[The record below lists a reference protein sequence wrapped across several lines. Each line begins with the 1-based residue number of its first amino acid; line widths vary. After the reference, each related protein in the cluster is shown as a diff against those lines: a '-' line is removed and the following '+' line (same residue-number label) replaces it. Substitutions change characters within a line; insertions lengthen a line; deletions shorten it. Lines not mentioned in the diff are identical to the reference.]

1 MSESNQTKDLQE
13 QDEKVVR
20 ERILKVILTSDAR
33 QRLTNINMVKPNV
46 AKRIED
52 TIIQLASTGKLKQA
66 VTDGEIKNYLNAMQE
81 PKREFKIRRI

>member
-1 MSESNQTKDLQE
+1 MSESNQTKDVQE

-33 QRLTNINMVKPNV
+33 QRLTNINMVKPDV

-52 TIIQLASTGKLKQA
+52 TIIQLASTGKLTQA
-66 VTDGEIKNYLNAMQE
+66 VTEEEIKNYLNAMQE

>member
-13 QDEKVVR
+13 QDERVVR
-20 ERILKVILTSDAR
+20 ERLLKVILTSDAR
-33 QRLTNINMVKPNV
+33 QRLTKINMVKHDV

-66 VTDGEIKNYLNAMQE
+66 VTDKEIKNYLNAMQE

>member
-1 MSESNQTKDLQE
+1 MSESNQTKDVQE

-33 QRLTNINMVKPNV
+33 QRLTNINMVKPDV

-66 VTDGEIKNYLNAMQE
+66 VTDEEIKNYLNAMQE

>member
-13 QDEKVVR
+13 QDERVVR
-20 ERILKVILTSDAR
+20 ERLLKVILTSDER
-33 QRLTNINMVKPNV
+33 QRLTNINMVKPDV

-66 VTDGEIKNYLNAMQE
+66 VTDKEIKNYLNAMQE

>member
-1 MSESNQTKDLQE
+1 
-13 QDEKVVR
+13 
-20 ERILKVILTSDAR
+20 
-33 QRLTNINMVKPNV
+33 MVKPDV

-66 VTDGEIKNYLNAMQE
+66 VTDKEIKNYLNAMQE

>member
-1 MSESNQTKDLQE
+1 LSESNQTKDLQE

-33 QRLTNINMVKPNV
+33 QRLTNINMVKPDV

>member
-1 MSESNQTKDLQE
+1 LSESNQTKDLQE

-66 VTDGEIKNYLNAMQE
+66 VNDKEIKNYLNAMQE

>member
-13 QDEKVVR
+13 QDERVVR
-20 ERILKVILTSDAR
+20 ERLLKVILTSDAR
-33 QRLTNINMVKPNV
+33 QRLTNINMVKPDV

>member
-33 QRLTNINMVKPNV
+33 QRLTNINMVKPDV

-66 VTDGEIKNYLNAMQE
+66 VTDEEIKNYLNAMQE

>member
-1 MSESNQTKDLQE
+1 VQE

-33 QRLTNINMVKPNV
+33 QRLTNINMVKPDV

-66 VTDGEIKNYLNAMQE
+66 VTDEEIKNYLNAMQE

>member
-66 VTDGEIKNYLNAMQE
+66 VNDKEIKNYLNAMQE

>member
-1 MSESNQTKDLQE
+1 MSESNQTRDVQGQE
-13 QDEKVVR
+13 EKVAR

-33 QRLTNINMVKPNV
+33 QRLTNVNIVKPDV

-66 VTDGEIKNYLNAMQE
+66 VTDEEIKNYLNAMQE

>member
-33 QRLTNINMVKPNV
+33 QRLTNINMVKPDV

>member
-1 MSESNQTKDLQE
+1 MSESNQTKDVQE

-33 QRLTNINMVKPNV
+33 QRLTNINMVKPDV

-66 VTDGEIKNYLNAMQE
+66 VTDEEIKNYLNEMQE

>member
-33 QRLTNINMVKPNV
+33 QRLTNINMVKPDV

-66 VTDGEIKNYLNAMQE
+66 VTDEEIKNYLNAMHKLKYLQT
-81 PKREFKIRRI
+81 KRHQ

>member
-13 QDEKVVR
+13 QDERVVR
-20 ERILKVILTSDAR
+20 ERLLKVILTSDAR
-33 QRLTNINMVKPNV
+33 QRLTNINMVKPDV

-66 VTDGEIKNYLNAMQE
+66 VTTKTKL
-81 PKREFKIRRI
+81 KI

>member
-1 MSESNQTKDLQE
+1 
-13 QDEKVVR
+13 
-20 ERILKVILTSDAR
+20 
-33 QRLTNINMVKPNV
+33 MVKPDV

>member
-13 QDEKVVR
+13 QDERVVR
-20 ERILKVILTSDAR
+20 ERLLKVILTSDAR
-33 QRLTNINMVKPNV
+33 QRLTNINMVKPDV

-66 VTDGEIKNYLNAMQE
+66 VTDKEIKNYLNAMQE

>member
-1 MSESNQTKDLQE
+1 LSESNQTKDVQE

-33 QRLTNINMVKPNV
+33 QRLTNINMVKPDV

-66 VTDGEIKNYLNAMQE
+66 VTDEEIKNYLNAMQE

>member
-13 QDEKVVR
+13 QDERVVR
-20 ERILKVILTSDAR
+20 ERLLKVILTSDAR
-33 QRLTNINMVKPNV
+33 QRLTNINMVKPDV

-66 VTDGEIKNYLNAMQE
+66 VPDKEIKNYLNAMQE

>member
-33 QRLTNINMVKPNV
+33 QRLTNINMVKPDV

-66 VTDGEIKNYLNAMQE
+66 VTDKEIKNYLNAMQE

>member
-33 QRLTNINMVKPNV
+33 QRLTNINMVKPDV

-66 VTDGEIKNYLNAMQE
+66 VNDKEIKNYLNAMQE

>member
-13 QDEKVVR
+13 QDERVVR
-20 ERILKVILTSDAR
+20 ERLLKVILTSDAR
-33 QRLTNINMVKPNV
+33 QRLTNINMVKPDV

-52 TIIQLASTGKLKQA
+52 TIIQQASTGKLKQA
-66 VTDGEIKNYLNAMQE
+66 VTDKEIKNYLNAMQE